1 MFPWLMIWAPQL
13 HFPFSGSVAQQID
26 PNWFFG
32 AISPAAGDAQI
43 EKEAWQV
50 ASYGR
55 QLGLITE
62 VLIALAEQSA
72 PPKAAAKAQAAGVLP
87 DDGAAPP
94 VTPAQAA
101 ESLARLKKI
110 RGRIEALKSREQGN
124 LLPDI
129 EAQLSALRKSD
140 PRAHARLSRR
150 LRPLLAAT

>member
-32 AISPAAGDAQI
+32 AISPSAGDAKI
-43 EKEAWQV
+43 EQEAWQV

-72 PPKAAAKAQAAGVLP
+72 LPGNAAKAKAAGAVEDESTEDL
-87 DDGAAPP
+87 AALP

-101 ESLARLKKI
+101 ESLARLKAI
-110 RGRIEALKSREQGN
+110 RGRIEALKARERGDP
-124 LLPDI
+124 LPDL
-129 EAQLSALRKSD
+129 EAQLAAL
-140 PRAHARLSRR
+140 L
-150 LRPLLAAT
+150 